1 MSFAEKLSRLQAFLD
16 ADDLHEEAL
25 DYVATHG
32 YLTALSICPEQ
43 VPEREWIDALFAEPP
58 HYRSD
63 EERQEIETSLEQL
76 KAHIT
81 RVLASDEDLEL
92 PCDLDL
98 GDEPDDSDLRGWCI
112 GFMEGVFL
120 REEVWFE
127 QAEEEVSELLLPIMV
142 GSGLFDEQPEFD
154 EIARDRH
161 LVDDMVAQ
169 IPDLLTNLF
178 LLCLGSF
185 YDFTADRTI
194 NQLDVR
200 HGGVVASAET
210 ALQDAQVAARTVG
223 VALAQV
229 VEQLANGSFRT
240 GTVESQATVGDAVF
254 LGQGDQRL
262 GNATQF
268 LGLGQG
274 GFDQFVFEQ
283 RHRHVLEHSLAVRA
297 GAAQVTTTFTMAHGS
312 IPFQTLR
319 SVVTTIRQ
327 WPCRL
332 S

>member
-161 LVDDMVAQ
+161 LV
-169 IPDLLTNLF
+169 
-178 LLCLGSF
+178 
-185 YDFTADRTI
+185 
-194 NQLDVR
+194 
-200 HGGVVASAET
+200 
-210 ALQDAQVAARTVG
+210 
-223 VALAQV
+223 
-229 VEQLANGSFRT
+229 
-240 GTVESQATVGDAVF
+240 
-254 LGQGDQRL
+254 
-262 GNATQF
+262 
-268 LGLGQG
+268 
-274 GFDQFVFEQ
+274 
-283 RHRHVLEHSLAVRA
+283 
-297 GAAQVTTTFTMAHGS
+297 
-312 IPFQTLR
+312 
-319 SVVTTIRQ
+319 
-327 WPCRL
+327 
-332 S
+332 